1 MQLRYDSKFG
11 AIVTPML
18 GQYVNFR
25 ARKTF
30 ADKSISGEGL
40 YEIGDE
46 ILHQIKTIVGS
57 NNSKI
62 IMVLLLTKPKQY
74 ELDVLLYPIFERTH
88 EMILRQRDNSFPKF
102 LVVILTVLFYKHW
115 LQMCTT
121 NKDKEEFTKKA
132 LQSLKLNF
140 GKYIPFQDEIPKKCE
155 VITRGFDDKVKQFM
169 HYSRASA
176 WYDYSVLF

>member
-1 MQLRYDSKFG
+1 
-11 AIVTPML
+11 ML

-25 ARKTF
+25 ARRTVSDANVKEE
-30 ADKSISGEGL
+30 DRYS
-40 YEIGDE
+40 IGDE
-46 ILHQIKTIVGS
+46 ILHQIISIVGS

-74 ELDVLLYPIFERTH
+74 ELDFLLYPIFERTH
-88 EMILRQRDNSFPKF
+88 ELILRQRDNSFPKF

-121 NKDKEEFTKKA
+121 REDRKEFRKKA
-132 LQSLKLNF
+132 FHSLKLNF
-140 GKYIPFQDEIPKKCE
+140 GKFIPFQDEIPKKCE

-176 WYDYSVLF
+176 WYGHWISFCLFRF